1 MADPFIHA
9 DKQLDRGCILSSAGN
24 MQILVS
30 GNVTATFYGQMQS
43 AGLIGIGG
51 QSGSTG
57 KLVLRFNKIGE
68 KLKMPNM
75 YYLRA
80 A

>member
-1 MADPFIHA
+1 M
-9 DKQLDRGCILSSAGN
+9 
-24 MQILVS
+24 LVR